1 VLSED
6 NNEYRYV
13 PGLIGNREEFNSL
26 QINLAKDLDDV
37 SVLLL
42 IALYTS
48 AMYPMTVSEE
58 DIHKEITSLL
68 DSEDWDGI
76 AFKGL
81 KWIQELIG
89 D

>member
-1 VLSED
+1 MLSED